1 MHNDHICMSANACEK
16 TCKGMHGSCS
26 GEMEEATLRKAIIRG
41 PGQTSTRRIYS
52 SIIHVNIN

>member
-1 MHNDHICMSANACEK
+1 MITYVFANACEK
-16 TCKGMHGSCS
+16 TCKGMHGA
-26 GEMEEATLRKAIIRG
+26 EMEETTLGKAIIRG